1 MLATQEQLEEWRK
14 QADKGRRVEAI
25 SDPLNEYLDD
35 VRRDTIRELE
45 RTDIIFDHME
55 RMQSRLVVIKAIR
68 DSIKK
73 DIDNGR
79 IAEKMLREAE
89 I

>member
-1 MLATQEQLEEWRK
+1 M
-14 QADKGRRVEAI
+14 
-25 SDPLNEYLDD
+25 
-35 VRRDTIRELE
+35 RRDTIRELE

-73 DIDNGR
+73 DVDNGR

>member
-1 MLATQEQLEEWRK
+1 
-14 QADKGRRVEAI
+14 
-25 SDPLNEYLDD
+25 
-35 VRRDTIRELE
+35 
-45 RTDIIFDHME
+45 ME

-68 DSIKK
+68 DGIKK